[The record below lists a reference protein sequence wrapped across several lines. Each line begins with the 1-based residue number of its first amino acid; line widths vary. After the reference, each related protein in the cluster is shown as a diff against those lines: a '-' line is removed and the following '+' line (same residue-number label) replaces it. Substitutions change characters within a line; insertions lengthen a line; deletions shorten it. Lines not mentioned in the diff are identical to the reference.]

1 MAHIDT
7 PRDGDLA
14 SSGIR
19 TSPAYGAIDLGTNN
33 CRLLVAAPQ
42 DPSFRVLDS
51 YSRIVRLGEGVAGN
65 NRLSDAAMARTIEAL
80 QVCAARLKK
89 SGVTRFRGVAT
100 DACRRADN
108 ADVFVTRIAEETGL
122 TLDIISTEE
131 EARLA
136 LDSCLPLVEN
146 TGGNMLLFDI
156 GGGSTE
162 LLWVRTDSEGGPV
175 LEDWTS
181 LNLGVVGLAERHG
194 NKAISKRIFVDMV
207 DEVAVALAPFSEIC
221 DIARS
226 ATKGSV
232 QLLGTSGTVTTVA
245 GLHLGLPRY
254 DRARVDGL
262 RMKFDAIEGVIE
274 GLLAMSD
281 SERAQTPCIGEGRGD
296 VVLAGCAILQ
306 AIMNICPVGSLRA
319 ADRGLREGILLGMMR
334 IDRVIA

>member
-1 MAHIDT
+1 MAHIDD
-7 PRDGDLA
+7 PSGGDM
-14 SSGIR
+14 SISGIR

-33 CRLLVAAPQ
+33 CRLLVAAPH

-51 YSRIVRLGEGVAGN
+51 YSRIVRLGEGVAESE
-65 NRLSDAAMARTIEAL
+65 RLSDAAMARTIEAL
-80 QVCAARLKK
+80 RICAARLKK

-108 ADVFVTRIAEETGL
+108 ADRFVTRIAEETGL
-122 TLDIISTEE
+122 ALDIISTAE

-136 LDSCLPLVEN
+136 LDSCLPLVEK

-162 LLWVRTDSEGGPV
+162 LLWVRTDTEGEPV

-181 LNLGVVGLAERHG
+181 LGLGVVGLAERRG
-194 NKAISKRIFVDMV
+194 KKAISERIFGDMV
-207 DEVAVALAPFSEIC
+207 DEVSAAAAPFAEAC

-226 ATKGSV
+226 ATNGSV

-262 RMKFDAIEGVIE
+262 RMNFDDIGDVIDR
-274 GLLAMSD
+274 LLAMNSD
-281 SERAQTPCIGEGRGD
+281 ERAQTPCIGEGRGD
-296 VVLAGCAILQ
+296 VVLAGCAILR

-334 IDRVIA
+334 TDRVIA

>member
-1 MAHIDT
+1 MAHINT
-7 PRDGDLA
+7 PNDGDM
-14 SSGIR
+14 SNYGIGKS
-19 TSPAYGAIDLGTNN
+19 TAYGAIDLGTNN

-42 DPSFRVLDS
+42 DPSFRVLES
-51 YSRIVRLGEGVAGN
+51 YSRIVRLGEGVAAT

-80 QVCAARLKK
+80 RVCAARLKK
-89 SGVTRFRGVAT
+89 TGVDRFRGVAT

-108 ADVFVTRIAEETGL
+108 ADAFVSRIAQETGL

-136 LDSCLPLVEN
+136 LDSCLPLLEN
-146 TGGNMLLFDI
+146 TSGNMLLFDI

-162 LLWVRTDSEGGPV
+162 LLWVRTGSDGGPV
-175 LEDWTS
+175 LENWTS

-194 NKAISKRIFVDMV
+194 NKAISERIFGDMV
-207 DEVAVALAPFSEIC
+207 DEASVTLAPFAKVC

-245 GLHLGLPRY
+245 GLHLGLLRY
-254 DRARVDGL
+254 DRTRVDGL
-262 RMKFDAIEGVIE
+262 RMNFDAIEDVI
-274 GLLAMSD
+274 GILLAMSD
-281 SERAQTPCIGEGRGD
+281 SERVQTPCIGEGRGD

-334 IDRVIA
+334 TDRVIA